1 MTYKNELRSSCLH
14 ALLEQTN
21 IVAPVVFI
29 TSICCDYFNTVRAR
43 SIRLE
48 EGKKYIELIQNK
60 AYHLDDLIQG
70 ILAFA
75 RAGVFTTL
83 TMMGIMVVS
92 VVITGLRGTF
102 KF

>member
-1 MTYKNELRSSCLH
+1 MIVQIAVIGTF
-14 ALLEQTN
+14 ALMGL
-21 IVAPVVFI
+21 
-29 TSICCDYFNTVRAR
+29 
-43 SIRLE
+43 
-48 EGKKYIELIQNK
+48 
-60 AYHLDDLIQG
+60 G
-70 ILAFA
+70 ILTMIISGVKGLSQGKQDVKRIAIMAVPFVIFAISYFVMQGSELAYA

>member
-1 MTYKNELRSSCLH
+1 MIVQIAVIGTF
-14 ALLEQTN
+14 ALMGLGILTMMISGIKSLTQGKQDVKR
-21 IVAPVVFI
+21 IAIMAVPFLIFAI
-29 TSICCDYFNTVRAR
+29 SYFAM
-43 SIRLE
+43 
-48 EGKKYIELIQNK
+48 
-60 AYHLDDLIQG
+60 QG
-70 ILAFA
+70 SDLAFA